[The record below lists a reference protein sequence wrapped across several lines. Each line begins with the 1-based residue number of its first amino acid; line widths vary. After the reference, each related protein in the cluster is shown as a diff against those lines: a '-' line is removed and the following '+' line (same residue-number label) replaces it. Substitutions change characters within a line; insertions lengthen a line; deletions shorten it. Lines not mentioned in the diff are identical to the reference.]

1 MGTMSQSGSHVRNHA
16 VTCFCETRSVC
27 RLIDGVAAHGSCDT
41 FGSSKKKRKVGKR
54 KREKEMKG
62 WKKGREKRNG
72 RNMNLVAFGS
82 NREKRLTLID
92 SSASSPRT
100 HLEVPVV

>member
-1 MGTMSQSGSHVRNHA
+1 
-16 VTCFCETRSVC
+16 
-27 RLIDGVAAHGSCDT
+27 
-41 FGSSKKKRKVGKR
+41 
-54 KREKEMKG
+54 MKG
-62 WKKGREKRNG
+62 RKKGREKKNG

-100 HLEVPVV
+100 HLEVPVVWYLCLDLYARWNDATLTFRAVRIRGPGLY